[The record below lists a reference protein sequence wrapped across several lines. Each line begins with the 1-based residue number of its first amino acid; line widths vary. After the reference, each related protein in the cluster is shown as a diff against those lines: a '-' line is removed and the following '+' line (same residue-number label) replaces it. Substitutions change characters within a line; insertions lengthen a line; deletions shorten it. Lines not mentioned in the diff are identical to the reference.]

1 MTTKEIAKLACEEL
15 EKIYPD
21 IDCTLTYEKPYEL
34 MFAARLAAQCTDAR
48 VNIVTKTLFVK
59 YPDLQ
64 AFADADIEE
73 LEQVVKPCGFYH
85 TKAKSLKEMAQKL
98 ISDFGGEVPSTME
111 ELLTLPGIG
120 RKTANLMLGDVFGK
134 PAIVTDTH
142 CIRITGRLGL
152 TKNKEPAKVEKDL
165 LKLIPPEISSH
176 FCHQTVQF
184 GRDICRARS
193 PKCGECPLNYFCRF
207 ALEKFKESMRC
218 GSWTISEN

>member
-1 MTTKEIAKLACEEL
+1 MKKKEIAALACEEL

-21 IDCTLTYEKPYEL
+21 VECSLNFTKPYEL

-48 VNIVTKTLFVK
+48 VNIVTEKLFVK
-59 YPDLQ
+59 YPTLE
-64 AFADADIEE
+64 AFAEADLSE
-73 LEQVVKPCGFYH
+73 LEEDVKPCGFYRM
-85 TKAKSLKEMAQKL
+85 KAKSLKEIALKL
-98 ISDFGGEVPSTME
+98 LTDFGGEVPQTMD

-120 RKTANLMLGDVFGK
+120 RKTANLMMGDVWGK

-152 TKNKEPAKVEKDL
+152 TSNKEPAKVEKDL

-184 GRDICRARS
+184 GRDICSARK
-193 PKCGECPLNYFCRF
+193 PKCDICPLNYFCRYY
-207 ALEKFKESMRC
+207 LTSNKIKK
-218 GSWTISEN
+218 

>member
-142 CIRITGRLGL
+142 CIRISGRLGL

-193 PKCGECPLNYFCRF
+193 PKCGECPLNYFCRS
-207 ALEKFKESMRC
+207 AFKSLKKQR
-218 GSWTISEN
+218 GADNG

>member
-1 MTTKEIAKLACEEL
+1 MTKKEITALAVQEL
-15 EKIYPD
+15 EKLYPD
-21 IDCTLTYEKPYEL
+21 IGCTLDYEKPYEL

-59 YPDLQ
+59 YPTLE
-64 AFADADIEE
+64 AFAQADLAE
-73 LEQVVKPCGFYH
+73 LEQDVKPCGFYH

-98 ISDFGGEVPSTME
+98 LDDFGGEVPDTME
-111 ELLTLPGIG
+111 QLLTLPGIG

-134 PAIVTDTH
+134 PAVVTDTH
-142 CIRITGRLGL
+142 CIRITGRLGM

-165 LKLIPPEISSH
+165 RRLLPPDISNH

-193 PKCGECPLNYFCRF
+193 PKCSECTLSGFCRYF
-207 ALEKFKESMRC
+207 AEKNK
-218 GSWTISEN
+218 

>member
-1 MTTKEIAKLACEEL
+1 MTKQERARLACEEL
-15 EKIYPD
+15 EKLYPD
-21 IDCTLTYEKPYEL
+21 ISCTLDYEKPYEL

-59 YPDLQ
+59 YPSLE
-64 AFADADIEE
+64 AFAQAPLEE
-73 LEQVVKPCGFYH
+73 LEQDVKPCGFYH
-85 TKAKSLKEMAQKL
+85 TQAKSLKEMAEKL
-98 ISDFGGEVPSTME
+98 LTDFGGVVPDTME
-111 ELLTLPGIG
+111 QLLSLPGIG

-134 PAIVTDTH
+134 PAVVTDTH

-165 LKLIPPEISSH
+165 VKLLPPEISNH

-193 PKCGECPLNYFCRF
+193 PKCGECPLSYFC
-207 ALEKFKESMRC
+207 KYYSDNHKEAK
-218 GSWTISEN
+218 NAV

>member
-1 MTTKEIAKLACEEL
+1 MTKKEIADLACMEL

-48 VNIVTKTLFVK
+48 VNIVTKTLFKK
-59 YPDLQ
+59 YPTLE
-64 AFADADIEE
+64 AFADADLQE
-73 LEQVVKPCGFYH
+73 LEQDVKPCGFYH
-85 TKAKSLKEMAQKL
+85 TKALSLKTMANQL
-98 ISDFGGEVPSTME
+98 INNFGGEVPSTME
-111 ELLTLPGIG
+111 ELLTLSGIG
-120 RKTANLMLGDVFGK
+120 RKTANLMMGDVFGK

-152 TKNKEPAKVEKDL
+152 TANKEPAKVEKDL
-165 LKLIPPEISSH
+165 IKLIPPEISSH

-193 PKCGECPLNYFCRF
+193 PKCGECPLNYFC
-207 ALEKFKESMRC
+207 KHYSKVSKP
-218 GSWTISEN
+218 

>member
-1 MTTKEIAKLACEEL
+1 MTKKEIAALACEEL

-21 IDCTLTYEKPYEL
+21 IDCTLDYSKPYEL

-59 YPDLQ
+59 YPSLE
-64 AFADADIEE
+64 AFANADLEE
-73 LEQVVKPCGFYH
+73 LEQDVRPCGFYK
-85 TKAKSLKEMAQKL
+85 TKAKSLKEMAGQL
-98 ISDFGGEVPSTME
+98 IENFGGEVPSTME
-111 ELLTLPGIG
+111 ELLTLSGIG

-152 TKNKEPAKVEKDL
+152 TKNTEPAKVEKDL
-165 LKLIPPEISSH
+165 IKLIPPEISSH

-193 PKCGECPLNYFCRF
+193 PKCGECPLAYFC
-207 ALEKFKESMRC
+207 AYYKKTTAAHSA
-218 GSWTISEN
+218 

>member
-1 MTTKEIAKLACEEL
+1 MTKKEIAKLACEEL

-48 VNIVTKTLFVK
+48 VNVVTKTLFKK
-59 YPDLQ
+59 YPTLE
-64 AFADADIEE
+64 AFADADLEE
-73 LEQVVKPCGFYH
+73 LEQDVKPCGFYH
-85 TKAKSLKEMAQKL
+85 TKAKSIKEGQL
-98 ISDFGGEVPSTME
+98 INNFGGEVPQTME
-111 ELLTLPGIG
+111 ELLTLSGIG

-152 TKNKEPAKVEKDL
+152 TDNKEPAKVEKDL
-165 LKLIPPEISSH
+165 IKLIPPEISSH

-193 PKCGECPLNYFCRF
+193 PKCGECSLSYFCRY
-207 ALEKFKESMRC
+207 FK
-218 GSWTISEN
+218 NNN